1 MVGRDSG
8 DDTSESCGNGGGEVM
23 IREHGSTL
31 TSAASSVAVTRHVTT
46 ANATPDFSREN
57 NKIL

>member
-8 DDTSESCGNGGGEVM
+8 DDMSESCRNGGGEVM
-23 IREHGSTL
+23 MRGQALTL

>member
-8 DDTSESCGNGGGEVM
+8 DEMSESCRNGGGEVM
-23 IREHGSTL
+23 MRGQALTL

-46 ANATPDFSREN
+46 ANAT
-57 NKIL
+57 